1 VAQPNGDWSL
11 DSKMVRISEAF
22 TALASVRLLTGGRGA
37 VITADLGPGF
47 GVVAGVCRFLNM

>member
-22 TALASVRLLTGGRGA
+22 TALASVRLLTGRGA

-47 GVVAGVCRFLNM
+47 GVAAGVCRFLNM